1 MQPMIYPYNS
11 ASESARD
18 LGKALGIKRISH
30 NNSRFVGQP
39 DRVVINWG
47 AGKLPEEVSK
57 CLILNRPEAVAIAS
71 NKLDFF
77 RRMQGHTQI
86 VPFTTSEH
94 DVEVWINA
102 GYEVVARTVLNGHSG
117 EGIVLFSSM
126 EDFVEAPLYTLYM
139 PKKHEFRVHVFRGEV
154 VDTQRKARRRDVPD
168 DQINWKIRNHDNG
181 FIFARNE
188 EFIVPECV
196 HKQAV
201 RAVKSCGL
209 DFGAVDVIYN
219 QKEDTAYVLEV
230 NTAPGLTGE
239 TLVGYTQRLEAVLK
253 EIEEGAFVRQK
264 GQQVNPF
271 LIDDMAKLQA
281 QRAELQQI
289 ADDIAVRR
297 NVKIPKPPVFNWEDI
312 MPVVQEGAANE

>member
-47 AGKLPEEVSK
+47 ASKLPEEVSK

-77 RRMQGHTQI
+77 RRMRGHTQI
-86 VPFTTSEH
+86 VPFTTSERN
-94 DVEVWINA
+94 VEDWIA
-102 GYEVVARTVLNGHSG
+102 MGCEVVARTVLNGHSG
-117 EGIVLFSSM
+117 EGIVLFSNM
-126 EDFVEAPLYTLYM
+126 DDFVEAPLYTMYI
-139 PKKHEFRVHVFRGEV
+139 PKKHEFRIHVFRGEV
-154 VDTQRKARRRDVPD
+154 VDAQRKARRRDVPD

-181 FIFARNE
+181 FVFARNE
-188 EFIVPECV
+188 EFVVPECV
-196 HKQAV
+196 HKQAI
-201 RAVKSCGL
+201 RAVTRCGL

-219 QKEDTAYVLEV
+219 QKEETAYVLEV
-230 NTAPGLTGE
+230 NTAPGLSGE
-239 TLVGYTQRLEAVLK
+239 TLAGYTRRLEVVLK
-253 EIEEGAFVRQK
+253 EIEEGIFVAQK
-264 GQQVNPF
+264 EQQVNPF
-271 LIDDMAKLQA
+271 IIDDMAKFQV

-289 ADDIAVRR
+289 ADDIAARR
-297 NVKIPKPPVFNWEDI
+297 KVKIPKPPVFNWEDA
-312 MPVVQEGAANE
+312 MPVAKEGEANE